1 MIPISLGL
9 DIELKSGIKYVISR
23 NYAKMKIDSDE
34 GVPTEETLT
43 LHNVAMLI
51 NSAFNEHQNHCYYTA
66 TLTELSLW

>member
-9 DIELKSGIKYVISR
+9 DIGLKSGIKYVISR

-51 NSAFNEHQNHCYYTA
+51 NSAFNEQQKHCCYTA
-66 TLTELSLW
+66 TLN

>member
-9 DIELKSGIKYVISR
+9 DIGLKSGIKYVISR

-34 GVPTEETLT
+34 ELPTEETLT
-43 LHNVAMLI
+43 LYNVAMLI
-51 NSAFNEHQNHCYYTA
+51 NSAFNEHQNHCCYTA